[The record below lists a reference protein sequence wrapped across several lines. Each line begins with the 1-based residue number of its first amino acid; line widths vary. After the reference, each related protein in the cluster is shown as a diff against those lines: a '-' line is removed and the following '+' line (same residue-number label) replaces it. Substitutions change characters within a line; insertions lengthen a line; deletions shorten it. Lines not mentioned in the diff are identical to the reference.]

1 MWTAG
6 KSFWS
11 APVHRSEAMVFN
23 FIFHSSHCSYIEKQA
38 GTKFTRSAH
47 QTNKCTTI
55 EELSP
60 KKKHVV
66 LTSDGTEEGL
76 HLSLLLI
83 PDVTFITEFLI
94 ASISDVHSLEV
105 NNRCNI
111 TRTSSPK
118 NQVTLL
124 SIAKLTMYV
133 FLSTQWSWLLK
144 F

>member
-1 MWTAG
+1 
-6 KSFWS
+6 
-11 APVHRSEAMVFN
+11 MVFN

-38 GTKFTRSAH
+38 STKFTRSAH

-66 LTSDGTEEGL
+66 LTSDGTEE
-76 HLSLLLI
+76 
-83 PDVTFITEFLI
+83 
-94 ASISDVHSLEV
+94 DVHSLEV

-118 NQVTLL
+118 NQFLNVISEEININLL
-124 SIAKLTMYV
+124 NLTSQTTS
-133 FLSTQWSWLLK
+133 FSFSGECIL
-144 F
+144 

>member
-1 MWTAG
+1 
-6 KSFWS
+6 
-11 APVHRSEAMVFN
+11 MVFN

-38 GTKFTRSAH
+38 STKFTRSAH

-133 FLSTQWSWLLK
+133 FLSTQ
-144 F
+144 